1 MKLKGILALILLVGL
16 AAPIAAQEAT
26 FTGFYPL
33 TGSVVSDT
41 SGITTTGRKVV
52 FYAIND
58 GEDPMDGPTVAFS
71 YDYVGSPG
79 LSGAENT
86 YIMNAFQDHRMPVEV
101 GRRYY
106 LAVVKGE
113 DNYGANPVEVGISG
127 YGFERY
133 PALTLKEGEGIAD
146 PGEHISRF
154 APKIEGIWFG
164 LRKWQP
170 ALVAE
175 GDSFIIS
182 DQPEVKCEV
191 TSPYGINVSSLQI
204 IQDEGTSVAKTYTIS
219 SIHFMDVVGMAES
232 PTEITYVY
240 SFAAE
245 GNSLD
250 DGDHNLTFKASNA
263 FGTTIEVCSV
273 TIKAGPVDIIGDPI
287 NHPSPIH
294 LRTDREVTF
303 QYGLTKNAD
312 IDLYVFDIS
321 ARIVKKI
328 SCNSG
333 DAGGSAGGTANPNKV
348 TWDLMTDQGNLIGSG
363 IYLWNI
369 VDRAGN
375 RVLGKGKLTA
385 VP

>member
-1 MKLKGILALILLVGL
+1 MKLKGILAIILVLVLG
-16 AAPIAAQEAT
+16 ACVAAQEAT

-33 TGSVVSDT
+33 TGNVVSET
-41 SGITTTGRKVV
+41 EGVSSTGRKVV
-52 FYAIND
+52 FYAINEGD
-58 GEDPMDGPTVAFS
+58 DPMDGPTAGFS
-71 YDYVGSPG
+71 YDFVETG
-79 LSGAENT
+79 LSGIADK
-86 YIMNAFQDHRMPVEV
+86 YIISAFQDPNLSIDV
-101 GRRYY
+101 GPKYY
-106 LAVVKGE
+106 LAVVKGA
-113 DNYGANPVEVGISG
+113 DNFGVNPIEVGISG

-133 PALTLKEGEGIAD
+133 PTLTLKEGEGIAD
-146 PGEHISRF
+146 PGEHASRF
-154 APKIEGIWFG
+154 GPKIEAIWFG

-170 ALVAE
+170 KLVAAGE
-175 GDSFIIS
+175 SYVIS
-182 DQPEVKCEV
+182 DQPEIKCEV

-204 IQDEGTSVAKTYTIS
+204 VQDEGSSVAKTYNIS
-219 SIHFMDVVGMAES
+219 SIHFKEIKGMAES
-232 PTEITYVY
+232 PTDITYVY
-240 SFAAE
+240 NFAAE
-245 GNSLD
+245 GNALD
-250 DGDHNLTFKASNA
+250 DGDHVLTFKASNA

-273 TIKAGPVDIIGDPI
+273 SIKAGPVEIIGTPI
-287 NHPSPIH
+287 NFPSPVH
-294 LRTDREVTF
+294 LRTDKEVIF

-333 DAGGSAGGTANPNKV
+333 TAGGYAGGTANPNKV
-348 TWDLMTDQGNLIGSG
+348 PWNLITDQGTLLGSG